1 MAGDGG
7 GKEGRTERKQWNWK
21 KEWLGKRKEPPS
33 TCECKGMM
41 QKTQPIRTAQ
51 EVCTEKRRAD
61 EASLRLNTHH
71 KTLCCEKRKKVMA
84 KGPARYET

>member
-1 MAGDGG
+1 
-7 GKEGRTERKQWNWK
+7 
-21 KEWLGKRKEPPS
+21 
-33 TCECKGMM
+33 M

-61 EASLRLNTHH
+61 EASLRLNPHH